1 MNLRNVVAALL
12 LLVSFSQV
20 EGRPRGVTSVNG
32 GPTGSSNINVGA
44 NAFFGP
50 NGVEFTKGGRYTFV
64 VPTDIQFLNASG
76 FMNGTPTGA
85 VSFIMDANGGTLSPG
100 NYTLEWDAGIKFASM
115 TITSA
120 LANCVATNVTI
131 NSGCGG
137 FNTTVTASNGLA
149 GSLTFDHSTSASFVF
164 NLSTSGTYAA
174 PPGASWRLYRTSDH
188 ALIAAN
194 IATPTSEFTSL
205 ILGTGPPRYLRTMGA
220 VMTGTSSGN
229 QQQSDEGLWINR
241 HQLTDVSWNSGQYS
255 GNNVPMGV
263 TCGNAI
269 ICGTNTY
276 TSDTSVNVTGSTW
289 NDGDVVWAAIQN
301 SNTGASTFAL
311 GSRPAVPICDARGNA
326 ITAAGTISSSAA
338 NGSTLTYNARLGC
351 VLYHQGPPAVGV
363 PIEAQVSYANA
374 FNMGLWHNI
383 PYLAT
388 DDYITRTTSYINA
401 NLSSSLP
408 WGHEFCNELWNPAFN
423 CNGWATNQGYALG
436 FVTGSGAAPFGYE
449 GLRNRQI
456 ADLVNAVVGANNP
469 RVLPI
474 IAMQIGSGNN
484 NVKNFALAGSN
495 LKNNFTITS
504 TVTFTPG
511 TPCVINWTGNGFG
524 SGAIQT
530 SFTST
535 GSLPTGITSG
545 QLYFIVNFGPFSNT
559 FNLAN
564 TQGGSP
570 IACSG
575 TPSGTAT
582 GSYINTIYN
591 AAIGQDYSTKPNRPV
606 DFARITGGAP
616 YSNGSNM
623 CDTSD
628 AGCGAVLPAATAPF
642 WQNLVTTWETNPT
655 SSNTAALNLID
666 YDLRWGRVAGTIQNV
681 TWDAVNS
688 RFQTPLAHGFAVN
701 NILAFEVTGGT
712 IIPGTAIHTVYCVAS
727 VPTSATFTIRA
738 FSGGMCTGS
747 TVTGAAGGTG
757 TTTVGTSPY
766 QNLMTLSGTFM
777 QLGEGY
783 AETFNGDRPAGVA
796 NLINAWYEGAVEL
809 PSLNATQCNALGIV
823 TNPPDGTGATC
834 ASETAAVVLAYKNST
849 LARQLEYDYMACGV
863 GLLSDCVMTFGV
875 MPNAKW
881 TSNLTLYGSSI
892 YALSPTLTGTPY
904 GWYNGF
910 RDFNN
915 LNLNFLLK
923 RDLDPASNDN
933 DPMWLEKSA

>member
-1 MNLRNVVAALL
+1 MNLRNVVAAAF
-12 LLVSFSQV
+12 LLVSFSQA
-20 EGRPRGVTSVNG
+20 EGRPRGVIALPD
-32 GPTGSSNINVGA
+32 PTGSSNINVGA

-50 NGVEFTKGGRYTFV
+50 NGVEFTKGGRYTFA

-85 VSFIMDANGGTLSPG
+85 VSFIMDANGSTAFSGV
-100 NYTLEWDAGIKFASM
+100 NYTFEWDAGIKFASM

-120 LANCVATNVTI
+120 MANCVATNVTI

-164 NLSTSGTYAA
+164 NLSTSGTYSA

-194 IATPTSEFTSL
+194 IASPTQEYTNL
-205 ILGTGPPRYLRTMGA
+205 ISGTGARFLRTMGA

-289 NDGDVVWAAIQN
+289 NDGDVIWAAFQN
-301 SNTGASTFAL
+301 ANTGASTFAL
-311 GSRPAVPICDARGNA
+311 GSRSAVPICDARGNL
-326 ITAAGTISSSAA
+326 ITVAGTISSSAA

-351 VLYHQGPPAVGV
+351 VLYHQGAPAVGV

-374 FNMGLWHNI
+374 LNMGLWHNI

-388 DDYITRTTSYINA
+388 DDYVTRTTSYINA

-436 FVTGSGAAPFGYE
+436 FVLGSGAAPFGYE

-484 NVKNFALAGSN
+484 NVKNFALSGSN
-495 LKNNFTITS
+495 LKNNFTLTS
-504 TVTFTPG
+504 AVTFTVG
-511 TPCVINWTGNGFG
+511 TPCQVLWAFNGFG
-524 SGAIQT
+524 SPAIQI
-530 SFTST
+530 SFTGT
-535 GSLPTGITSG
+535 TLPTGIVSG
-545 QLYFIVNFGPFSNT
+545 QLYYVVNNTNNNSSSAT

-575 TPSGTAT
+575 TASGVT

-591 AAIGQDYSTKPNRPV
+591 AAIGQDYSTKPNRPA
-606 DFARITGGAP
+606 DLARITGGAP

-623 CDTSD
+623 CNSSD
-628 AGCGAVLPAATAPF
+628 AGCGAVLPAATAAY
-642 WQNLVTTWETNPT
+642 WQNLVTTWEANPT
-655 SSNTAALNLID
+655 SGNSAALALID
-666 YDLRWGRVAGTIQNV
+666 YDLRWGRVAGSIQNV
-681 TWDAVNS
+681 TWDAVNN
-688 RFQTPLAHGFAVN
+688 RFQTPLAHSFSVN

-712 IIPGTAIHTVYCVAS
+712 IIPGVALHTVYCVAS
-727 VPTSATFTIRA
+727 VPTSTTFTIKA
-738 FSGGMCTGS
+738 FAGGLCTGS
-747 TVTGAAGGTG
+747 TVAGAAGGTG

-766 QNLMTLSGTFM
+766 QNLMTLSGTWM

-809 PSLNATQCNALGIV
+809 PSLNATQCTALGIV
-823 TNPPDGTGATC
+823 TSPPDGTGATC
-834 ASETAAVVLAYKNST
+834 AAETAAVVLAYKNST

-875 MPNAKW
+875 MLNAKW

-892 YALSPTLTGTPY
+892 YALSPSLTGPTY
-904 GWYNGF
+904 GWYPGF
-910 RDFNN
+910 FQFNQ
-915 LNLNFLLK
+915 LNLH
-923 RDLDPASNDN
+923 
-933 DPMWLEKSA
+933 